1 MSSKYTRYM
10 ANLFSYLYD
19 RFHYENGISK
29 FLLSNFRCDA
39 MINSGNDYY
48 LEMCERVLCRIKE
61 NIDVLDRNGCCPSDI
76 VIDCNVSD
84 ALQNIAVYCGII
96 MFLKDRYN
104 IERTANSDRVKQYIA
119 NDEEC
124 ETEGEDND

>member
-10 ANLFSYLYD
+10 ENLFEYFHD
-19 RFHYENGISK
+19 RFHYEKNINDY
-29 FLLSNFRCDA
+29 LLSNFRCEEVV
-39 MINSGNDYY
+39 NSGNDYY
-48 LEMCERVLCRIKE
+48 LEMCERVLCRMKE

-76 VIDCNVSD
+76 VMDCNVSD

-104 IERTANSDRVKQYIA
+104 LERMDKIDRIKQYIA
-119 NDEEC
+119 YDEE
-124 ETEGEDND
+124 ETEGETE

>member
-1 MSSKYTRYM
+1 MSKYTRYM
-10 ANLFSYLYD
+10 ENLFSYLYA
-19 RFHYENGISK
+19 RFHDEKGISK

-96 MFLKDRYN
+96 MFLKDRHEM
-104 IERTANSDRVKQYIA
+104 ERMAKIDRIKQYIA
-119 NDEEC
+119 YDEE
-124 ETEGEDND
+124 ETEGETE